1 MLLNK
6 NDFESGLMQDQMQ
19 QDPIF
24 KPPVIGVGS
33 NVPIVG
39 GKGNIFGPPGNL
51 NQGGGFGFEKQPTQA
66 NIEGKSKRDL
76 LWE

>member
-19 QDPIF
+19 SDPVF
-24 KPPVIGVGS
+24 KPPAMGVGQ

-39 GKGNIFGPPGNL
+39 GKGNLFGPPGNL
-51 NQGGGFGFEKQPTQA
+51 N
-66 NIEGKSKRDL
+66 
-76 LWE
+76 